1 MKTFWKI
8 APWLTRLIL
17 APPTI
22 IFALIAARYIVH
34 PAAAAATVGIV
45 LTTPLAAT
53 ILRIGFGAF
62 PLGCSIFA
70 LSCLISSRRILIGL
84 GFVSIM
90 LGVALGVRILGIV
103 IDGTLRESVSLIA
116 SEAVLLFLTITGLL
130 IESRR
135 LQTKEVVHTV

>member
-8 APWLTRLIL
+8 APWITRLIL
-17 APPTI
+17 APPTV
-22 IFALIAARYIVH
+22 IFALIAMRYILN
-34 PAAAAATVGIV
+34 PATAAATVGIT

-62 PLGCSIFA
+62 PLGFSIFT
-70 LSCLISSRRILIGL
+70 LLCLISSRRILIGL

-90 LGVALGVRILGIV
+90 LGVALGVRIFGTV

-116 SEAVLLFLTITGLL
+116 SEAVLLLLSLTGIL
-130 IESRR
+130 IESHR
-135 LQTKEVVHTV
+135 LQIKEAVHPA